1 MKLSDSQ
8 VETLR
13 IINIVIFLLFLFILG
28 FILHNLYRYIYGL
41 KIYRPLIVIFYG
53 LIFIDTILR
62 MIEASVRIYETRTA
76 FFMRKQAF
84 YRSD

>member
-13 IINIVIFLLFLFILG
+13 IINIVITVLFLFILG

-41 KIYRPLIVIFYG
+41 KIYRPLIVIFYT
-53 LIFIDTILR
+53 LIFIDVILR
-62 MIEASVRIYETRTA
+62 IIEASVRIFETRTA
-76 FFMRKQAF
+76 FFSRKQAF